1 VAQPN
6 PESATTSK
14 ETPAHVPVR
23 RPDVAALVVLGL
35 IVSLTIRGHFVKPH
49 TDFFQFRETGHA
61 LLHGHLPDSFKR
73 APLYPVLVA
82 AAGSLL
88 GLIYP
93 FEVPDQLAAEWI
105 NTLLL
110 PLNAV
115 LMYLVGRRW
124 FGPGARWF
132 AAWLLLVPWGI
143 YCTAHTIAE
152 PLLICMILL
161 TVYAAQ
167 RGSWVAYVAAC
178 LASLARYDASAAIL
192 GLAVADLLRGWR
204 VRRVALSAALASLPL
219 AIWLILTAATW
230 HDPERSYDHYLVQI
244 YEQPRF
250 DLLWSLGVP
259 LEVLFNPDRIR
270 LPGWLPDW
278 ERALRFGVRAL
289 LVALALI
296 GVATRVWRKDRA
308 VITVLATYVGY
319 TFVHAVFFFHEPRFG
334 YPLAPLLLLAAGI
347 GIHALWTKLAK
358 IRFYPELRAVLLAFA
373 AVAVACVV
381 IGEARALPLLPGAHT
396 WWGTSLTLLAVGGLI
411 LLWAAPPALN
421 VAGLARLVLLFAMIA
436 LAHLQFRVT
445 VPLLGTGRE
454 MINMVQ
460 AARWVR
466 DFTTPEQRV
475 LAATP
480 GLLRLYAGDE
490 PRGRFV
496 GFHQIE
502 AETWPEILEEC
513 RDRQI
518 AYIIWHDQLFEEHG
532 GYYSGKW
539 QLERFT
545 PLSNPREVVG
555 VEIEREF
562 LRYPNLW
569 ILRVLPDQ

>member
-6 PESATTSK
+6 PESATAPK
-14 ETPAHVPVR
+14 DAPAHVPVR
-23 RPDVAALVVLGL
+23 RSDVAALVVLGL
-35 IVSLTIRGHFVKPH
+35 IVALTVRGHFVKPH
-49 TDFFQFRETGHA
+49 TDFFQFRETGQA

-73 APLYPVLVA
+73 APLYPVLIA

-88 GLIYP
+88 DVVYP
-93 FEVPDQLAAEWI
+93 CEAPDKLAAEWI
-105 NTLLL
+105 NMLLL

-124 FGPGARWF
+124 FGAGARWF
-132 AAWLLLVPWGI
+132 AAWLLFVPWGI

-161 TVYAAQ
+161 TVLAAQ
-167 RGSWVAYVAAC
+167 RGSWIAYATAC
-178 LASLARYDASAAIL
+178 LASLARYDAAGAII
-192 GLAVADLLRGWR
+192 GLLVADLLRGQRW
-204 VRRVALSAALASLPL
+204 RRVVLSAALASLPL
-219 AIWLILTAATW
+219 AIRLILTAATW
-230 HDPERSYDHYLVQI
+230 HERSYDHYLLQI

-259 LEVLFNPDRIR
+259 LDVVFNPDRIC

-278 ERALRFGVRAL
+278 EQALRFGVRAL
-289 LVALALI
+289 LVTLALI

-308 VITVLATYVGY
+308 VITVLATYAGY
-319 TFVHAVFFFHEPRFG
+319 TLVHAVFFFQEPRFG

-347 GIHALWTKLAK
+347 GIHTLWTGFAK

-373 AVAVACVV
+373 TVAVACVV
-381 IGEARALPLLPGAHT
+381 IGEASALPAERGAHT
-396 WWGTSLTLLAVGGLI
+396 AWGTSLTLLAVGGLI
-411 LLWAAPPALN
+411 LLWAAPPAFN
-421 VAGLARLVLLFAMIA
+421 VAGLARLVLLFAMIV
-436 LAHLQFRVT
+436 LVHLQFRIT

-490 PRGRFV
+490 PRDRFV
-496 GFHQIE
+496 GFHQLE
-502 AETWPEILEEC
+502 AQSWPEILAEC
-513 RDRQI
+513 RRRGI
-518 AYIIWHDQLFEEHG
+518 THIIWHDQLFEEHG
-532 GYYSGKW
+532 SYYSSKW
-539 QLERFT
+539 GLERFT

-555 VEIEREF
+555 VEIVREF
-562 LRYPNLW
+562 AKYPNLW
-569 ILRVLPDQ
+569 ILRVLPAE

>member
-6 PESATTSK
+6 PESATAPK
-14 ETPAHVPVR
+14 DTPAQVPVR
-23 RPDVAALVVLGL
+23 RPDIAALVVLGL
-35 IVSLTIRGHFVKPH
+35 IVSLTVRGHFVKPH
-49 TDFFQFRETGHA
+49 TDFFQFRETGQA
-61 LLHGHLPDSFKR
+61 LLHGHLPASFKR

-88 GLIYP
+88 GLIHA
-93 FEVPDQLAAEWI
+93 FEVPDQLAAQWI
-105 NTLLL
+105 NALLL

-132 AAWLLLVPWGI
+132 AAWLLLVPWGT

-178 LASLARYDASAAIL
+178 LASLARYDAAGAII
-192 GLAVADLLRGWR
+192 GLVVADLVRGR
-204 VRRVALSAALASLPL
+204 GVRRVALSAALAGLPL
-219 AIWLILTAATW
+219 AIWLVLTAATW
-230 HDPERSYDHYLVQI
+230 HDPGRSYDHYLLQI

-278 ERALRFGVRAL
+278 EQALRFGVRAL

-296 GVATRVWRKDRA
+296 GVAARVWRKDRA
-308 VITVLATYVGY
+308 IITVLATYVCY
-319 TFVHAVFFFHEPRFG
+319 TLVHAVFFYHQPRFG

-347 GIHALWTKLAK
+347 GVHTLWTGFAR
-358 IRFYPELRAVLLAFA
+358 IRFYAELRGVLLAFA
-373 AVAVACVV
+373 AVAVACTV
-381 IGEARALPLLPGAHT
+381 IGEAGALPAERGVHT
-396 WWGTSLTLLAVGGLI
+396 AWGTSLTLLAVGGLI
-411 LLWAAPPALN
+411 LLWAAPLALN
-421 VAGLARLVLLFAMIA
+421 VAGLGRLVLLFAMIA

-490 PRGRFV
+490 PRGRFL

-513 RDRQI
+513 RRRGI
-518 AYIIWHDQLFEEHG
+518 VYIIWHDRLFEEHG

-539 QLERFT
+539 GLERFMA
-545 PLSNPREVVG
+545 LSEPREAGG

-562 LRYPNLW
+562 AKYPNLW
-569 ILRVLPDQ
+569 ILRVLPAE